1 MIETVVSIKLPIG
14 ETLRIKKN
22 SLMPDNPNGNEKR
35 ICLVSGIYGDELGGQ
50 YICGEIIK
58 RIKENFSM
66 LSGIVDVY
74 PAVNPLGLDA
84 RTRVVPTSDMDY
96 STVFPGDLDGG
107 MEEYTAAR
115 LVGDMEGAA
124 CCIDIHSSN
133 IFLKE
138 LPQVRINDDYDE
150 TLLHLAGLMNTDL
163 VWIHP
168 STTVNE
174 GSLAY
179 TLNQKGIPTLVT
191 ESGAAFRIKYDY
203 CEQIIDGIF
212 AVMKELGIW
221 KGTANTRKHVPVVK
235 ENEIFYL
242 NCESSGLFVSHKK
255 LNEYVKQG
263 EIIGTITNP
272 LLGAVEE
279 EIIAPVDGV
288 LMTLREHPGVTEG
301 SLVARV
307 IGGMH
312 L

>member
-1 MIETVVSIKLPIG
+1 MIETVVSVKLPIG

-22 SLMPDNPNGNEKR
+22 SLTPDNLTGNEQR
-35 ICLVSGIYGDELGGQ
+35 ICLISGIYGDELGGQ
-50 YICGEIIK
+50 YICAEVIK
-58 RIKENFSM
+58 RIKDNFSM
-66 LSGIVDVY
+66 LTGIVDVY
-74 PAVNPLGLDA
+74 PAINPLGLDA
-84 RTRVVPTSDMDY
+84 RTRVVPTTDMDY
-96 STVFPGDLDGG
+96 STVFPGDLRGG
-107 MEEYTAAR
+107 MEEYTAAK
-115 LVGDMEGAA
+115 LVEDIEGAV

-150 TLLHLAGLMNTDL
+150 RLLYLAKLMNTNL
-163 VWIHP
+163 IWIHP

-203 CEQIIDGIF
+203 CEQIIEGIF

-221 KGTANTRKHVPVVK
+221 RGSSKAKKHVPIIK
-235 ENEIFYL
+235 EDKIFYL

-255 LNEYVKQG
+255 LNEQVKTG
-263 EIIGTITNP
+263 EVIGIIMNP
-272 LLGAVEE
+272 ILGALEE

-307 IGGMH
+307 IGGEH